1 VRRRR
6 TVRALALTIVF
17 LAAACGDDDVRDT
30 QPSPDSTGFTDGAFD
45 ELPRHPRSDEVGSR
59 SEKDGVV
66 AQSFEVRNA
75 TPQQI
80 LEWYTERL
88 EGWSMIGTVDAVGEQ
103 AVRGRRARGD
113 EELTISATSAPTLA
127 EGDEAVSQYSLSLDT
142 E

>member
-1 VRRRR
+1 MRRRR
-6 TVRALALTIVF
+6 TVRALALTLAF

-30 QPSPDSTGFTDGAFD
+30 QPSTDDPAFTDGAFD

-59 SEKDGVV
+59 TEKDGVV
-66 AQSFEVRNA
+66 AQSFEARNA

-88 EGWSMIGTVDAVGEQ
+88 EGWSMIGTVEAVGEQ
-103 AVRGRRARGD
+103 AVRGRWTRGD
-113 EELTISATSAPTLA
+113 DELTISATSAPTLA
-127 EGDEAVSQYSLSLDT
+127 ENGEAVSQYSLSLDT